1 MEPIFIY
8 LLKSSGLIA
17 VFYLAYLF
25 LVRKETFFNS
35 NRWFLLFGLFTS
47 LLLPFFFIK
56 KIILVEKPKISME
69 DLVVYSQVSTKK
81 IQDVSAAEAFDWLQ
95 FIWVSYAIVFCVLV
109 IKILLNLCSLYR
121 MLYQQQV
128 CKKENFKLVNLNEN
142 IVPFSFFNYIVYNA
156 DLYSTDELQSILL
169 HEKIHSQEKHSVDVL
184 VVKLF
189 CIVFWFNPFVW
200 LYKKAITQNLEYIAD
215 QKAIKQLEDKKS
227 YQKAL
232 LKVVSHQSCLSI
244 TNNFYQPCLPA
255 GRSLIKKRIV
265 MLNKNQ
271 SHKRNSWKYALIIPA
286 LIGFVLLFQIKTIA
300 QQKEEITKNNI
311 TETHEGVDITFDS
324 KETDKSLKTLKNV
337 FTEEKIV
344 TEISK
349 IKRNSAGDITGIC
362 IKMKCEDG
370 RKKEL
375 KINQRTPID
384 KIFIYTN
391 RLENG
396 MYDFG
401 VKHVTD
407 DEISAIRNMV
417 DRKRHGIYTANNNE
431 AVYAVNV
438 ADSLDVTSK
447 FDFNFDFDME
457 APEVPELPEA
467 PEAPEIAEVPDASEV
482 VEMNDKISKVIVR
495 KNGDKTLVIINGKV
509 ITDDKT
515 IQETLKNLYIN
526 DNSSSSDG
534 DRNEI
539 IINGQ
544 NIAKIKA
551 DAMKNANIQMK
562 RMKPMMERQ
571 IRIANGNWKKVQ
583 DEMEKAKPEMDR
595 ARREIDAS
603 KPEMER
609 AKAEMIQAKEE
620 MIKAK
625 EELIR
630 AKAELEKEKAAL
642 KKNNQ

>member
-1 MEPIFIY
+1 
-8 LLKSSGLIA
+8 
-17 VFYLAYLF
+17 
-25 LVRKETFFNS
+25 
-35 NRWFLLFGLFTS
+35 
-47 LLLPFFFIK
+47 
-56 KIILVEKPKISME
+56 
-69 DLVVYSQVSTKK
+69 
-81 IQDVSAAEAFDWLQ
+81 
-95 FIWVSYAIVFCVLV
+95 
-109 IKILLNLCSLYR
+109 
-121 MLYQQQV
+121 
-128 CKKENFKLVNLNEN
+128 
-142 IVPFSFFNYIVYNA
+142 
-156 DLYSTDELQSILL
+156 
-169 HEKIHSQEKHSVDVL
+169 
-184 VVKLF
+184 
-189 CIVFWFNPFVW
+189 
-200 LYKKAITQNLEYIAD
+200 
-215 QKAIKQLEDKKS
+215 
-227 YQKAL
+227 
-232 LKVVSHQSCLSI
+232 
-244 TNNFYQPCLPA
+244 
-255 GRSLIKKRIV
+255 

-300 QQKEEITKNNI
+300 QQKEEITKNKY

-337 FTEEKIV
+337 FKEEKIV

-375 KINQRTPID
+375 KINQSTPID

-438 ADSLDVTSK
+438 DDSLVVTGN
-447 FDFNFDFDME
+447 FNFNLDFDNE
-457 APEVPELPEA
+457 APET

-482 VEMNDKISKVIVR
+482 VEMNDKISEVIVR
-495 KNGDKTLVIINGKV
+495 KNGDKPLVIINGKV

-583 DEMEKAKPEMDR
+583 DEIEKAKPELER
-595 ARREIDAS
+595 AKREIEAS
-603 KPEMER
+603 KPEIEK
-609 AKAEMIQAKEE
+609 AKAEMMKAKEE

-625 EELIR
+625 EELIK

>member
-1 MEPIFIY
+1 MEAIFIY
-8 LLKSSGLIA
+8 LLKSSALIA
-17 VFYLAYLF
+17 VFYLSYHF

-35 NRWFLLFGLFTS
+35 SRWFFLSGLFTS

-69 DLVVYSQVSTKK
+69 DLVVYSQQSTRTIK
-81 IQDVSAAEAFDWLQ
+81 DVPVVEAFDWMQL
-95 FIWVSYAIVFCVLV
+95 IWFSYIIIVCVLV
-109 IKILLNLCSLYR
+109 IKIIFNFTSLYR

-128 CKKENFKLVNLNEN
+128 VKKENFKLVNLNEN
-142 IVPFSFFNYIVYNA
+142 IAPFSFFNYIVYNA

-215 QKAIKQLEDKKS
+215 QKAIEQLEDKKS

-244 TNNFYQPCLPA
+244 TNNFYHPCLPA

-300 QQKEEITKNNI
+300 QQKEEITKNKY

-337 FTEEKIV
+337 FKEEKIV

-349 IKRNSAGDITGIC
+349 IKRNSAGEITGIC

-375 KINQRTPID
+375 RINQSTPID
-384 KIFIYTN
+384 NIFIYTN
-391 RLENG
+391 RMENG
-396 MYDFG
+396 VFDFG
-401 VKHVTD
+401 VKHVAD
-407 DEISAIRNMV
+407 DEINAIRNKINK
-417 DRKRHGIYTANNNE
+417 KRHSIYIANKNE

-438 ADSLDVTSK
+438 DDSLVVTGN
-447 FDFNFDFDME
+447 FNFNLDFDNE
-457 APEVPELPEA
+457 APET
-467 PEAPEIAEVPDASEV
+467 PEAPEISEVPDASEV
-482 VEMNDKISKVIVR
+482 VEMNDKISEVIVR
-495 KNGDKTLVIINGKV
+495 KNGDKPLVIINGKV

-571 IRIANGNWKKVQ
+571 IRIANGNWKKYK
-583 DEMEKAKPEMDR
+583 MKWKKPNPKWIEPDVK
-595 ARREIDAS
+595 S
-603 KPEMER
+603 TLPNQKW
-609 AKAEMIQAKEE
+609 KEP
-620 MIKAK
+620 K
-625 EELIR
+625 
-630 AKAELEKEKAAL
+630 L
-642 KKNNQ
+642 K